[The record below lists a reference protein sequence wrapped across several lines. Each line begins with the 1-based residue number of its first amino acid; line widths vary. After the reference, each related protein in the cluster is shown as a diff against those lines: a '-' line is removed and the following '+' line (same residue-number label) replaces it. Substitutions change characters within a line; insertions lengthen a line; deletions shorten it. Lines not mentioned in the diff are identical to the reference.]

1 MPLASGLFC
10 LSITHAHVYIQYRVR
25 MLNECV
31 YVWVCVTSVYYRCWD
46 LALLGETAQK
56 IVILLPLFKSQGLHY
71 RWQVLGVLVAYRK
84 YGQCYTT
91 HQCGLLL
98 LLKEEL
104 GVGPMNAHTTPWCRL
119 GTCTD
124 TCTVFMYVY
133 TTRVQGQTV
142 LMWVRVS
149 SHTGGAYPYC
159 RCV

>member
-1 MPLASGLFC
+1 M
-10 LSITHAHVYIQYRVR
+10 
-25 MLNECV
+25 
-31 YVWVCVTSVYYRCWD
+31 TSVYYRCWD

-71 RWQVLGVLVAYRK
+71 RWQVLGVLDAYRK

-124 TCTVFMYVY
+124 TCTVYICMCTQHVY
-133 TTRVQGQTV
+133 KDKLFSCESESVATPEV
-142 LMWVRVS
+142 
-149 SHTGGAYPYC
+149 HIPIAGAYRVLYHEYTSL
-159 RCV
+159 VITKLLYS